1 MFPTCR
7 DKPMFEK
14 ETDAALV
21 SETEYRLLVAEF
33 DLLWN
38 RATTMQE
45 QSRMES
51 LIKLIDAFENGLR
64 QN

>member
-1 MFPTCR
+1 
-7 DKPMFEK
+7 MFEK
-14 ETDAALV
+14 ETDASLV

-38 RATTMQE
+38 RATTTQE